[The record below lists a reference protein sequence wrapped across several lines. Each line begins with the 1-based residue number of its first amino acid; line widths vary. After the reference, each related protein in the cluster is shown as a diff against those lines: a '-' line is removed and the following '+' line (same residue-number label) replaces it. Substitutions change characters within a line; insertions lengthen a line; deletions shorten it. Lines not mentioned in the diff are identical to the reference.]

1 MIARMLMLIALPVV
15 LGCASTRTPYPP
27 YPTTYSPSQQ
37 PNYPAPATTYPPQTN
52 PYPAS
57 QQPCGPAPALA
68 TTYSPQTGPPCYQ
81 PAPEQEHHPVCE
93 FFQHAALFV
102 ALPFIFIFGGPL
114 P

>member
-1 MIARMLMLIALPVV
+1 MFARMLLLIALLVV

-27 YPTTYSPSQQ
+27 SPTTYSPAQ
-37 PNYPAPATTYPPQTN
+37 PSTYPAPATYSPQTS

-57 QQPCGPAPALA
+57 QQPDGPAPALA
-68 TTYSPQTGPPCYQ
+68 TTYSPQTGPCCYQ
-81 PAPEQEHHPVCE
+81 PAQEQEHHPVCE

>member
-1 MIARMLMLIALPVV
+1 MIARMLMLIALLVV
-15 LGCASTRTPYPP
+15 LGCASTQRPYPP
-27 YPTTYSPSQQ
+27 SPATYSPSQ
-37 PNYPAPATTYPPQTN
+37 PSNYPAPTTYPPQATT
-52 PYPAS
+52 YPGS
-57 QQPCGPAPALA
+57 QQPDGSAPALA
-68 TTYSPQTGPPCYQ
+68 TTYSPQTGPCCNL